1 MHTHVGFSEPILHG
15 LASFGIAA
23 RNVLRHFAGD
33 DVTKFKAIKTRFAR
47 PVLPGQTIQTDMWRR
62 GNRIHFECKV
72 CAFWCVQSAVCG
84 VRSVH
89 MVYGSVCSLRA
100 RACVCVYNNSWQR

>member
-1 MHTHVGFSEPILHG
+1 MHIWAGFSEPILHG
-15 LASFGIAA
+15 LVSFGIAA

-33 DVTKFKAIKTRFAR
+33 DVTKFKAIKARFAK

-72 CAFWCVQSAVCG
+72 CVC
-84 VRSVH
+84 
-89 MVYGSVCSLRA
+89 
-100 RACVCVYNNSWQR
+100 ACVCACVRV